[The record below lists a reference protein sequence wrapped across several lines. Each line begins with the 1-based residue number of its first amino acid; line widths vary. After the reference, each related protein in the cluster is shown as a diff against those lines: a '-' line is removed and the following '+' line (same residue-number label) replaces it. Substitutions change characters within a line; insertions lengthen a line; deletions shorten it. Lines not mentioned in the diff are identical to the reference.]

1 MANGRRQKRRPRRH
15 RRAPRRTGFYR
26 TGLDPKRTASWPAP
40 ARWTVFDAFDLE
52 LLTSEEYLAKT
63 RGVRPTRVDDLP
75 LAPAAFG
82 VAEPEEYM
90 PDWWGPVYFAA
101 AICPVTGKGA
111 TSCHDSDRFPG
122 RFSAMSPLRRVRA
135 DIAAYVHS
143 AAEGDPVAKWSWESW
158 NGPRRTRRGHR
169 ALRGRRES

>member
-1 MANGRRQKRRPRRH
+1 MVGTWGRSTTKRNWRPKRPRRRGQRSGGSSGRSRSARAPGEAMANGRRQKRRPRRH

-75 LAPAAFG
+75 LAPA
-82 VAEPEEYM
+82 
-90 PDWWGPVYFAA
+90 
-101 AICPVTGKGA
+101 
-111 TSCHDSDRFPG
+111 
-122 RFSAMSPLRRVRA
+122 
-135 DIAAYVHS
+135 
-143 AAEGDPVAKWSWESW
+143 
-158 NGPRRTRRGHR
+158 
-169 ALRGRRES
+169 